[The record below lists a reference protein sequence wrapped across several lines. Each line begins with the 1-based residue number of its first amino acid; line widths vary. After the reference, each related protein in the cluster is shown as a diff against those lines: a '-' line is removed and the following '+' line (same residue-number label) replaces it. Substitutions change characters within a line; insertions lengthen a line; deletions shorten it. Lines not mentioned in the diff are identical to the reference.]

1 MLKLYNKEHEA
12 IGVLTNLKDYKIEY
26 VLSGED
32 LLEFS
37 LSISDENIYLVEE
50 EGYIRTKDNEYVI
63 KAIDPGANFK
73 RFTCNV
79 NVEDLIGKAIASFDT
94 SNNNI
99 NDTIRLAI
107 AGTGWILADNNII
120 KRRTVRLTNTN
131 ALEVL
136 REVRKVFRVDIRY
149 DAINKIIYVYEQF
162 GEDRGVYFSDE
173 LNLKSF
179 SIPSDTY
186 DYVTRL
192 YPKGKDGLTIASI
205 NNGKEYIE
213 NFQYSNKV
221 LELIWEDNRYT
232 DVNSLKEDAEIKL
245 DELSKPKRTYQAS
258 ISDLAKQ
265 SEEYN
270 FLDFFLGDTITLLS
284 KQEKFRDKQRI
295 VKYIQYPND
304 PSKNS
309 CELGNTTLTFE
320 ELQKENEA
328 KNNTVDVITSDN
340 GTVDGSKVDSI
351 TTEQISDFEAS
362 VAKITD
368 LTVVNADITNLKA
381 ENVTITGKLNAVEG
395 EFGTLKSNIANIDK
409 LVVNH
414 TAEIN
419 NLIANK
425 ADITDLT
432 ATNIKFNVAS
442 GGTLDLQTL
451 LSKFVTG
458 ENGQFINISS
468 SNSVIANAT
477 IKNAMIESL
486 SVDKLLAGRISTNK
500 FTVSSDDGGIEIVGA
515 TQQFKDKN
523 NKVRVQIG
531 KDTKGNF
538 NFIIRGEDGTT
549 TLIDHTG
556 VKANAIADDLIKE
569 NMVAADAIGE
579 KQINY
584 SSLITGLN
592 KDTNTQTI
600 KATKIQLD
608 NQNQS
613 LELAFNSLKTQ
624 ADTTKNNLSNLE
636 IGGKNLL
643 SKTKVFDNLRNG
655 MPKVAEK
662 YKDFTVRGGSIPSV
676 NTVCC
681 EYNFTDFN
689 LGDTFT
695 FSFYAKGNISQL
707 VTFFY
712 GEKGYVGVKEAINSQ
727 GHSLTSGDGNTIL
740 RITNEWQRYWVTWT
754 LKETGDKNIPKYI
767 LLRTDGSTIGQEVY
781 ICGCKFEKGTK
792 ATDWTPAPE
801 DMDSK
806 IESNTTAITVAQGK
820 IEGLISENSI
830 IKGGLTTISD
840 KYTSMKATVDGINTT
855 VASHTSSIGTI
866 STDLATANALAD
878 SKAKVFTYTPTTP
891 YKVGDLWVQGTSGEI
906 MKCKTARASGS
917 YVSSDWEKASK
928 YTDDTKANAVEGNL
942 NTLSGKVTIVEN
954 NYASLSQDLSGF
966 KTTVG
971 NTYSTKSELSSVDG
985 KVTSL
990 TSRVSTAESS
1000 ITQLNNKIA
1009 LKVEATD
1016 VIEAINNIEVGGRNY
1031 IEQGNFE
1038 KTDKWNS
1045 LSGTKEYQ
1053 SKICGYRSYNGTS
1066 EAFITSKRYF
1076 YTELVG
1082 KNITLSFLGAK
1093 TSNMKSFEVHI
1104 LSRKSGT
1111 SSDYTYVKT
1120 QSFNLTDT
1128 LQKHSFTYTMPS
1140 DIDSFYIR
1148 FDNNGSTNGSDATL
1162 YITDVKLEEGN
1173 KATDWTPAIEDVE
1186 NDATTKANNA
1196 QTNAKNYTDG
1206 QITTVNKTITDKV
1219 AEIKLTTDSITQ
1231 RVSSTE
1237 STTSTLTNKVNTA
1250 QNTADSANSK
1260 IDSLK
1265 LGSMNIYPN
1274 SNFKNNIATYEVTT
1288 DTTISYYGG
1297 EVDNNSSRV
1306 KGRMMR
1312 VYSSTGGDRFI
1323 TDKSLMFVES
1333 GQQYTV
1339 SFDYFTSE
1347 RVTGSSSYLYFY
1359 DANEKLLTS
1368 GQFLNLGITSAG
1380 GRTFRRLVKTF
1391 TVPSSAKYCRIRYGF
1406 ICDGACW
1413 MTVDGVSIVKGN
1425 KDIGWSPSPEDINSA
1440 ITTVDTKVETTNN
1453 KVASIETN
1461 LNSITSRVGTVESK
1475 QTTTDGKVTSLE
1487 TWKKSAEQK
1496 ITDSAIIS
1504 TVSNQFYK
1512 KGETDSKYA
1521 SQTQITQLSNQISS
1535 KVDVNGVISTIKQ
1548 NPDAINIGFNGID
1561 ARIQMTSDG
1570 MFFNNINGKCTLAL
1584 KRGYLHLYNPL
1595 DSTLMGASIAR
1606 STQGGQYYDNGI
1618 STVISNNGYYYS
1630 IAKASDWNN
1639 DTQATFNPTEYLIIN
1654 FRDRGSSNINKKGI
1668 HTLDVLFPSAGI
1680 NMLNASITGADT
1692 ITANNLSA
1700 ISFRHPNGNQLFR
1713 SDGYNIYNDRNWDWQ
1728 RRNILDPVII
1738 GGSYGYRATLSSTK
1752 SYKTSID
1759 TSSILDC
1766 INIVEPISTYSKSSK
1781 SSLEMNIS
1789 QLINHPDADM
1799 FIDRNTNNVDMK
1811 SMLHLALLE
1820 IQKLKKEVQEIRAS

>member
-1 MLKLYNKEHEA
+1 M
-12 IGVLTNLKDYKIEY
+12 
-26 VLSGED
+26 
-32 LLEFS
+32 
-37 LSISDENIYLVEE
+37 
-50 EGYIRTKDNEYVI
+50 
-63 KAIDPGANFK
+63 
-73 RFTCNV
+73 
-79 NVEDLIGKAIASFDT
+79 
-94 SNNNI
+94 
-99 NDTIRLAI
+99 
-107 AGTGWILADNNII
+107 
-120 KRRTVRLTNTN
+120 
-131 ALEVL
+131 
-136 REVRKVFRVDIRY
+136 
-149 DAINKIIYVYEQF
+149 
-162 GEDRGVYFSDE
+162 
-173 LNLKSF
+173 
-179 SIPSDTY
+179 
-186 DYVTRL
+186 
-192 YPKGKDGLTIASI
+192 
-205 NNGKEYIE
+205 
-213 NFQYSNKV
+213 
-221 LELIWEDNRYT
+221 
-232 DVNSLKEDAEIKL
+232 
-245 DELSKPKRTYQAS
+245 
-258 ISDLAKQ
+258 
-265 SEEYN
+265 
-270 FLDFFLGDTITLLS
+270 
-284 KQEKFRDKQRI
+284 
-295 VKYIQYPND
+295 
-304 PSKNS
+304 
-309 CELGNTTLTFE
+309 
-320 ELQKENEA
+320 
-328 KNNTVDVITSDN
+328 
-340 GTVDGSKVDSI
+340 
-351 TTEQISDFEAS
+351 
-362 VAKITD
+362 
-368 LTVVNADITNLKA
+368 
-381 ENVTITGKLNAVEG
+381 
-395 EFGTLKSNIANIDK
+395 
-409 LVVNH
+409 
-414 TAEIN
+414 
-419 NLIANK
+419 
-425 ADITDLT
+425 
-432 ATNIKFNVAS
+432 
-442 GGTLDLQTL
+442 
-451 LSKFVTG
+451 
-458 ENGQFINISS
+458 
-468 SNSVIANAT
+468 
-477 IKNAMIESL
+477 
-486 SVDKLLAGRISTNK
+486 
-500 FTVSSDDGGIEIVGA
+500 
-515 TQQFKDKN
+515 
-523 NKVRVQIG
+523 
-531 KDTKGNF
+531 
-538 NFIIRGEDGTT
+538 
-549 TLIDHTG
+549 
-556 VKANAIADDLIKE
+556 
-569 NMVAADAIGE
+569 
-579 KQINY
+579 
-584 SSLITGLN
+584 
-592 KDTNTQTI
+592 
-600 KATKIQLD
+600 
-608 NQNQS
+608 
-613 LELAFNSLKTQ
+613 
-624 ADTTKNNLSNLE
+624 
-636 IGGKNLL
+636 
-643 SKTKVFDNLRNG
+643 
-655 MPKVAEK
+655 
-662 YKDFTVRGGSIPSV
+662 
-676 NTVCC
+676 
-681 EYNFTDFN
+681 
-689 LGDTFT
+689 
-695 FSFYAKGNISQL
+695 
-707 VTFFY
+707 
-712 GEKGYVGVKEAINSQ
+712 
-727 GHSLTSGDGNTIL
+727 
-740 RITNEWQRYWVTWT
+740 
-754 LKETGDKNIPKYI
+754 
-767 LLRTDGSTIGQEVY
+767 LRTDGSTIGQEVY